1 MTDYKSKNVLITGGS
16 QGIGRAIAEEFA
28 RRGANVFLIA
38 RGQAALDEA
47 VEAIHA
53 AYPNVR
59 VEAQMCDVTDYAQVE
74 AAVTRMREM
83 FGSIDGVVNNAG
95 LSIPRYFDDIPPEE
109 FEQTMRV
116 NYLGSVYPT
125 KAAVSHL
132 HAGAF
137 ITFTSSVAGYLGA
150 FGFTSYAPTKFAQI
164 GFAESL
170 QQELAPRGIRVA
182 VLCPPDTQTPGFDNE
197 NTTKPY
203 ETKFLTGTAK
213 LMPAEE
219 VARRFLDGLAKG
231 KFIIN
236 CNMESAMLYR
246 LKGIAPGL
254 SRFIM
259 NWLIVKAQRKMKKL

>member
-1 MTDYKSKNVLITGGS
+1 MTEYKSINVLITGGS
-16 QGIGRAIAEEFA
+16 QGIGRAIAEALA

-38 RGQAALDEA
+38 RRQDALDEA
-47 VEAIHA
+47 VEAIRS

-59 VEAQMCDVTDYAQVE
+59 IAALACDVTDYVQVE
-74 AAVTRMREM
+74 AAVTNMMET
-83 FGSIDGVVNNAG
+83 FGGIDGVVNNAG
-95 LSIPRYFDDIPPEE
+95 LSIPRYFDDISPEE
-109 FEQTMRV
+109 FERTMRV
-116 NYLGSVYPT
+116 NYLGSVYTT
-125 KAAVSHL
+125 KAAIPHL

-150 FGFTSYAPTKFAQI
+150 FGFTSYAPTKFAQM

-170 QQELAPRGIRVA
+170 QQELAPRGIHVA

-197 NTTKPY
+197 NSTKPY
-203 ETKFLTGTAK
+203 ETKYLSGAAK

-219 VARRFLDGLAKG
+219 VARRFLDGLANR
-231 KFIIN
+231 KFVIN
-236 CNMESAMLYR
+236 CNFESAMLYR

-259 NWLIVKAQRKMKKL
+259 NRLIAKAQRKMTKM